1 MTESEFSEQQ
11 SNRKTVLD
19 PASPK
24 DDKDSSL
31 IKTNGESSNQTP
43 LGKLGSIFEIQNT
56 LDDTCILESK
66 TNGNGNG
73 NGNIKED
80 DEVIRSIIQ
89 KKTPRL
95 KKT

>member
-24 DDKDSSL
+24 DDSDSSL
-31 IKTNGESSNQTP
+31 IKTNGESSKQTP

-73 NGNIKED
+73 NGNGTIKED
-80 DEVIRSIIQ
+80 DEVIRNII
-89 KKTPRL
+89 KNTSVI
-95 KKT
+95 T